1 MLPMSCVITSTLRTY
16 HLSKQVVQT
25 ILVFLGEDPPTARWR
40 LRSNR
45 NSTTLPWCDND
56 VRCNGRLRPF
66 TVGKVKMKPGRWRME
81 RDLVFMDVMKQ
92 NLLDVFIGMGDA
104 EGHQVTLLQPGSLG
118 LPFRQTSAEM
128 QLDRYFGCMH
138 KVFHEEMGTLQSY
151 ILRMEEKC
159 HFSALVRSKDLTPH
173 ILTLQWFTSFTSHF

>member
-1 MLPMSCVITSTLRTY
+1 MSCVITSTLRTY

-66 TVGKVKMKPGRWRME
+66 TVGKVQEEPPRWRME
-81 RDLVFMDVMKQ
+81 GSFMDVMKQ
-92 NLLDVFIGMGDA
+92 NLLDVFLGMG
-104 EGHQVTLLQPGSLG
+104 EVQ
-118 LPFRQTSAEM
+118 
-128 QLDRYFGCMH
+128 
-138 KVFHEEMGTLQSY
+138 
-151 ILRMEEKC
+151 
-159 HFSALVRSKDLTPH
+159 
-173 ILTLQWFTSFTSHF
+173 